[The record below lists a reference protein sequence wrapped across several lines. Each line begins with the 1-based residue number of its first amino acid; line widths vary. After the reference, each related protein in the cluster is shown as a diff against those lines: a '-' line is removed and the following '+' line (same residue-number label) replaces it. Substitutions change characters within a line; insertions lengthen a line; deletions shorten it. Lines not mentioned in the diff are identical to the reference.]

1 MSNEYMVTVFNTVTA
16 RYEEI
21 AVSKEIYNE
30 YRRGE
35 WRISKNNDK
44 HSTGEIPFCAL
55 TGGEDGGYENFHEFV
70 DTEHTV
76 EAMLAKQEERR
87 LARRALE
94 ALSPVM
100 RRRFLLHHAE
110 KRTAK
115 EFPSTASKNRLSS
128 PEKNSRLFGKSLI
141 ERPLEIWFLFL
152 YKRERQA
159 PFPLVL

>member
-70 DTEHTV
+70 DTEQIRYNKLRKLK
-76 EAMLAKQEERR
+76 EAK
-87 LARRALE
+87 
-94 ALSPVM
+94 
-100 RRRFLLHHAE
+100 
-110 KRTAK
+110 K
-115 EFPSTASKNRLSS
+115 
-128 PEKNSRLFGKSLI
+128 
-141 ERPLEIWFLFL
+141 
-152 YKRERQA
+152 
-159 PFPLVL
+159 

>member
-76 EAMLAKQEERR
+76 EAMLAKQEEQR

-115 EFPSTASKNRLSS
+115 EIAKMEGVSEYSVK
-128 PEKNSRLFGKSLI
+128 ESLKLA
-141 ERPLEIWFLFL
+141 RKKLEAFWKKFD
-152 YKRERQA
+152 
-159 PFPLVL
+159 

>member
-87 LARRALE
+87 LARPRLGGAVSRY
-94 ALSPVM
+94 AQT
-100 RRRFLLHHAE
+100 F
-110 KRTAK
+110 
-115 EFPSTASKNRLSS
+115 STASCRETHSKGNRKNGR
-128 PEKNSRLFGKSLI
+128 RF
-141 ERPLEIWFLFL
+141 RVQ
-152 YKRERQA
+152 RQRIA
-159 PFPLVL
+159 

>member
-1 MSNEYMVTVFNTVTA
+1 MGTVFCNVA
-16 RYEEI
+16 IVKHGNLIRKLYSRE
-21 AVSKEIYNE
+21 AM
-30 YRRGE
+30 G
-35 WRISKNNDK
+35 DK

-115 EFPSTASKNRLSS
+115 EIAKMEGVSEYSVK
-128 PEKNSRLFGKSLI
+128 ESLKLA
-141 ERPLEIWFLFL
+141 RKKLEAFWKKFD
-152 YKRERQA
+152 
-159 PFPLVL
+159 

>member
-1 MSNEYMVTVFNTVTA
+1 M
-16 RYEEI
+16 
-21 AVSKEIYNE
+21 YNAADE
-30 YRRGE
+30 SVQFRATTLFSLQRRRCSIHNG
-35 WRISKNNDK
+35 RGVQPRRRIQISKNNDK

-115 EFPSTASKNRLSS
+115 EIAKMEGVSEYSVK
-128 PEKNSRLFGKSLI
+128 ESLKLA
-141 ERPLEIWFLFL
+141 RKKLEAFWKKFD
-152 YKRERQA
+152 
-159 PFPLVL
+159 